1 MIGKFIM
8 TALAATALVA
18 GSASGQPAKKAAPR
32 PAGGLNWAVTGS
44 ATPEGHHV
52 LGNPAA
58 KLRLIEFVSYTCP
71 HCSHFETE
79 SEGQLKICLLYTSDA
94 ADE

>member
-18 GSASGQPAKKAAPR
+18 GSAAGQPAKKAAPR